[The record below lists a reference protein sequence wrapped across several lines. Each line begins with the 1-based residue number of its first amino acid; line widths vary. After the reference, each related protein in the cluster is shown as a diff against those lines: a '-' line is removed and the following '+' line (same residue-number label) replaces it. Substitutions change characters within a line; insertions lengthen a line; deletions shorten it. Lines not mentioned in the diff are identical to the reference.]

1 MYDGTLVLR
10 PLLDKVNGI
19 FQVRD
24 LRDPL
29 PKGPFGEAGQDRWR
43 SHMIYEGVARASSLS
58 RMSNCWRSSVTDD
71 PYKVLGV
78 PRTATQ
84 NEIRKAYR
92 KRAKDLHPDLNP
104 GDQQVETQ
112 FKELSAAYRLLNDPE
127 QRARFDRGEVDAS
140 GAERPDQ
147 RFYRHY
153 ADADQAGRYT
163 STGGSREFED
173 ISDIFSDLF
182 GGQGRGNF
190 RARGQDLHYQLEVE
204 FLDAVNGAR
213 RRITLPDGKTLEL
226 AIPAG
231 TRDGST
237 LRLKGKGAPGIGGA
251 ESGDALIAVNV
262 RPHPTFSR
270 NGNDIDVELPVTL
283 YEAVLGA
290 KIEVPTISGRV
301 AMTVPKGSSSGD
313 VLRLK
318 GKGVK
323 PENGPPGDQHVRLRV
338 VLPEKM
344 DSDLESFMET
354 WRRTHAY
361 DPREAMRRTL

>member
-1 MYDGTLVLR
+1 M
-10 PLLDKVNGI
+10 
-19 FQVRD
+19 
-24 LRDPL
+24 
-29 PKGPFGEAGQDRWR
+29 
-43 SHMIYEGVARASSLS
+43 
-58 RMSNCWRSSVTDD
+58 TDD

-92 KRAKDLHPDLNP
+92 KRAKELHPDLHP

-112 FKELSAAYRLLNDPE
+112 FKELSAAYHLLNDPE

-163 STGGSREFED
+163 SAAGSREFED
-173 ISDIFSDLF
+173 MSDIFSDLF
-182 GGQGRGNF
+182 GQGRGRF

-213 RRITLPDGKTLEL
+213 RRITLPDGKTLDL
-226 AIPAG
+226 AVPAG

-237 LRLKGKGAPGIGGA
+237 LRLKGKGATGIGGG
-251 ESGDALIAVNV
+251 EGGDALIAISV

-270 NGNDIDVELPVTL
+270 KGNDIDVELPVTL

-290 KIEVPTISGRV
+290 KVEVPTVSGRV

-313 VLRLK
+313 VLRLR

-323 PENGPPGDQHVRLRV
+323 PENGRPGDQHVRLKV
-338 VLPEKM
+338 VLPEKIDPELERFM
-344 DSDLESFMET
+344 DS

-361 DPREAMRRTL
+361 DPREALGRTL